1 MVSGASLTAL
11 AILLLV
17 GAVAVVRSNWFRE
30 KVRLR
35 IITEVERATGGRVE
49 VGGFRFA
56 WERLEAEV
64 DSFVLHGK
72 EPAGEPP
79 LFRARSVR
87 VGLRVVSILDRDI
100 DIESLVVVEPRVR
113 IVVYEDGSNNLPKA
127 SGGARRQDAGGE
139 VRGAGHPAV
148 PHRERS
154 GRNQRAADSA
164 GCARRESDGPAVL

>member
-1 MVSGASLTAL
+1 MVSGAGVTAL

-17 GAVAVVRSNWFRE
+17 GAVAVVRSGWFRE

-79 LFRARSVR
+79 LFRARTVR

-100 DIESLVVVEPRVR
+100 DIESLVVIEPRVR
-113 IVVYEDGSNNLPKA
+113 IVVYEDGSHNLPK
-127 SGGARRQDAGGE
+127 
-139 VRGAGHPAV
+139 PAV
-148 PHRERS
+148 ARGGKTPVEKFVALAIRRFRVEN
-154 GRNQRAADSA
+154 GRCRYQRAADSA
-164 GCARRESDGPAVL
+164 GCARRESHSPAVL